1 MNAIVEVQ
9 INAVEVV
16 NNWGMKE
23 LRKAFWWWMW
33 LCEIYTCSWD
43 SRGLQVGKHVSKV
56 PSKDQWRIM
65 IREGGKYI

>member
-23 LRKAFWWWMW
+23 LRKASW
-33 LCEIYTCSWD
+33 LWTWLREIYACS
-43 SRGLQVGKHVSKV
+43 SIVGDCRREKHVSKV
-56 PSKDQWRIM
+56 P
-65 IREGGKYI
+65 